1 MKALILL
8 VEGLVEEIVY
18 SSILEKL
25 YGGKQVTCENM
36 PRPLRELITPITT
49 YIEERAKCYTL
60 CYTLER
66 GDLITIV
73 DCKGY
78 ENLKNTI
85 RLLLDKQKDLLIKV
99 LKQLDLRIAIAA
111 DRDKKP
117 AESIRGLLSSMGFQV
132 TEGDVLTIEFSG
144 GAKLAIH
151 IVEQGGEGGTAT
163 GEVEDE
169 LRKLVEAVKPELQHI
184 AEKIEEIYKPL
195 TDKQKLL
202 IYLALLEREPKI
214 RELYEILRRE
224 VIATASRDT
233 IEQNLES
240 LVKNLEKA
248 LK

>member
-1 MKALILL
+1 VKALILL

-18 SSILEKL
+18 SSMLEKL
-25 YGGKQVTCENM
+25 YGGKRVKCENI
-36 PRPLRELITPITT
+36 PRPLREF
-49 YIEERAKCYTL
+49 IEPVMRRTK

-66 GDLITIV
+66 GDLAIIV
-73 DCKGY
+73 DCGGY
-78 ENLKNTI
+78 ENLKEMT
-85 RLLLDKQKDLLIKV
+85 RLLLDKRRESLIKV

-117 AESIRGLLSSMGFQV
+117 AESIRGLLSSIGFQV
-132 TEGDVLTIEFSG
+132 TEGDVITIEFSS

-169 LRKLVEAVKPELQHI
+169 LRKLVEALKPELQYI
-184 AEKIEEIYKPL
+184 AKKIEETYEPL

-214 RELYEILRRE
+214 REFYEILRRE
-224 VIATASRDT
+224 IMATASRDT
-233 IEQNLES
+233 IEQNLEN
-240 LVKNLEKA
+240 LVKNIEKA

>member
-1 MKALILL
+1 LILL

-18 SSILEKL
+18 SSMLEKL
-25 YGGKQVTCENM
+25 YGGKRVECEDI
-36 PRPLRELITPITT
+36 PRPLRELIEPVMRRT
-49 YIEERAKCYTL
+49 K

-66 GDLITIV
+66 GDLAIIV
-73 DCKGY
+73 DCGGY
-78 ENLKNTI
+78 ENLKEMTR
-85 RLLLDKQKDLLIKV
+85 RLLKRRELLEV
-99 LKQLDLRIAIAA
+99 LKQLDLCIAIAA

-132 TEGDVLTIEFSG
+132 TEGDVVTIEFSS

-151 IVEQGGEGGTAT
+151 IVEQGGEGDTAT

-169 LRKLVEAVKPELQHI
+169 LRKLVEALKPELQHI
-184 AEKIEEIYKPL
+184 AKKIEETYEPL

-214 RELYEILRRE
+214 REFYEILRRE
-224 VIATASRDT
+224 IMATASRDT
-233 IEQNLES
+233 IERNLES